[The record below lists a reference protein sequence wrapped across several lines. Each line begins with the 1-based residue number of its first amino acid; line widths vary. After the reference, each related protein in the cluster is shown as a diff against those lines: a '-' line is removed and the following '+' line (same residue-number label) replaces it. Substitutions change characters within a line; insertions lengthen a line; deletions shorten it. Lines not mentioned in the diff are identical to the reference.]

1 MEDGDGVVDGVG
13 WWYGGQNMKRRS
25 DNGIYGDGRWI
36 GIPMVLIGEGRWMG
50 NNSGVDG

>member
-25 DNGIYGDGRWI
+25 DNGIYGDGEMDWNTYGDDRR
-36 GIPMVLIGEGRWMG
+36 GEM
-50 NNSGVDG
+50 DGE